1 MDYEPFCAEFSC
13 LFKAN
18 HESAFS
24 SASIFEFLKY
34 FPTRQSL
41 QRALQ
46 NHYSNTP
53 KSYECDLQR
62 RIQNPAKHK
71 ERFVK
76 IVNTLSVNDEYTRIA
91 VTFEIRY

>member
-1 MDYEPFCAEFSC
+1 MGNTLWTTNHFAQNFHACSKPIMKA
-13 LFKAN
+13 LFLVPL
-18 HESAFS
+18 
-24 SASIFEFLKY
+24 FLNLFKY

-53 KSYECDLQR
+53 KSYEYDLQR
-62 RIQNPAKHK
+62 RIENPAKHK

-76 IVNTLSVNDEYTRIA
+76 IVKA
-91 VTFEIRY
+91 